1 MGGASPSLPISQ
13 GPTEDFILAKGTR
26 GEVKVRPPLAP
37 PCLMD
42 KMDRR
47 QGQAGFHKKVLFPKG
62 KHQSDPCRMCR
73 GHWLLLP
80 IEHPA
85 FLFHTTV
92 LLSSSGKDRSAY
104 SIQRAAT
111 TADHSSRV
119 GL

>member
-26 GEVKVRPPLAP
+26 REVKVRPLLAL

-62 KHQSDPCRMCR
+62 KHQSDPC
-73 GHWLLLP
+73 
-80 IEHPA
+80 
-85 FLFHTTV
+85 
-92 LLSSSGKDRSAY
+92 
-104 SIQRAAT
+104 
-111 TADHSSRV
+111 
-119 GL
+119 